1 MVDKNGIIKIFQF
14 FLFYIVGIWGGDFFV
29 RSICK
34 FLNIPSKEKKGI
46 MKAGKVIGFFERFI
60 IITFFILSSYET
72 IGLFF
77 TAKSIIRLSNR
88 EESEYYLIG
97 TMASFSWAIVWAL
110 FLKFIV
116 KI

>member
-46 MKAGKVIGFFERFI
+46 MKAGKVISFFERFI